1 MINIGKQNKLKIVRD
16 SDIGLFLGDESGN
29 EVLLPNK
36 YCPSDSQIGDKLE
49 VFIYTDKKNRIVA
62 TTNEPN
68 IQLHEFAYMKVESK
82 TEAGIFLDWGIEKQL
97 FVPKI
102 EQKEFM
108 DIGNWYFIY
117 LLIDENTNKLYGTN
131 KIERYI
137 EHDHLSVKK
146 GDKVDLL
153 IYEDA
158 GIGYSVIINNI
169 HKGMIYKN
177 EIFRDLEF
185 GQNITGYIKNIRED
199 KKIDVSLQP
208 IGYRNFN
215 DPNCELILTVLN
227 TCDGFIPLTD
237 KSSPEDIYK
246 SFEISKKSFKKSIG
260 ALYKQKRI
268 EILENG
274 IRIVNKK

>member
-1 MINIGKQNKLKIVRD
+1 MINIGKQNRLKIVRD

-36 YCPSDSQIGDKLE
+36 YCPPDSQIGDKLE
-49 VFIYTDKKNRIVA
+49 VFIYTDKKNRMVA
-62 TTNEPN
+62 TTNEPK
-68 IQLHEFAYMKVESK
+68 IYLHEFAYMKVESK
-82 TEAGIFLDWGIEKQL
+82 TESGIFLDWGIEKQL

-108 DIGNWYFIY
+108 EIGSWYFIY
-117 LLIDENTNKLYGTN
+117 MLIDENTNKLYGTN
-131 KIERYI
+131 KVERYI
-137 EHDHLSVKK
+137 EHDDLSIKK
-146 GDKVDLL
+146 GEKVDLL
-153 IYEDA
+153 VYEDA

-169 HKGMIYKN
+169 HKGIIYKN
-177 EIFRDLEF
+177 EIFRDLKF

-227 TCDGFIPLTD
+227 ACDGFIPLTD

-260 ALYKQKRI
+260 ALYKQRKI